1 MAAANGFGRIILGR
15 EGLLSTPAASGLIRK
30 RAALGGLILS
40 ASHNPGGPDGDF
52 GIKFNGSNGGPAPA
66 SVTEAIYA
74 KSREIRTYRII
85 DAPDIDIDQ
94 IGVTALGD
102 TAVEVVD
109 SIVDYAVL
117 METLFDFNRIQVLFG
132 TRDRKREV

>member
-40 ASHNPGGPDGDF
+40 ASHNPGGPDGDS

-74 KSREIRTYRII
+74 KSREIRTSRII
-85 DAPDIDIDQ
+85 DAPDIDIDL

-102 TAVEVVD
+102 TAVEA
-109 SIVDYAVL
+109 I
-117 METLFDFNRIQVLFG
+117 G
-132 TRDRKREV
+132 REPVR

>member
-40 ASHNPGGPDGDF
+40 ASHNPVGPDGDF

-66 SVTEAIYA
+66 SVTVAIYA

-94 IGVTALGD
+94 IGVTALGSSEEHPSELQ
-102 TAVEVVD
+102 ALKRL
-109 SIVDYAVL
+109 SYAVFCL
-117 METLFDFNRIQVLFG
+117 
-132 TRDRKREV
+132 K